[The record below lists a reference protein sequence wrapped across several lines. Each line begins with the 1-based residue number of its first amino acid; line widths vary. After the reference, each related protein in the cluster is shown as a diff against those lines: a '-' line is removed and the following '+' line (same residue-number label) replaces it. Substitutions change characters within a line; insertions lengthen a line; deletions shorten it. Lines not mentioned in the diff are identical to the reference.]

1 MKIKQYRH
9 GAIVPLF
16 AVVLPV
22 MLILCFIAMNLS
34 FMQLTETEL
43 KIATDAAAR
52 AGGRAWST
60 SQDIDVARDFARRAA
75 ELNTV
80 SGHPLVLDAGASSSE
95 IVFGTSTR
103 GANSGR
109 YEFIPVDDSV
119 VANGATVSGVQVFS
133 NQPTNLLFKVANITS
148 FNPSATSVST
158 QVDRDIALVIDR
170 SISMAFYEDST
181 AIRAVIADLK
191 AAGTIN
197 EAEATDARRFREFSP
212 NVLKHLSGEMLEYA
226 ISLNANHKT
235 GVPIHSRWS
244 VLETASEAFFQ
255 ILRDTDQ
262 IEQVSIC
269 SFSNDSR
276 VDLELTS
283 DMTLAEDTVKTL
295 FPNGS
300 TAIGDGL
307 LSGLDALTSNAARQS
322 AATSII
328 LFTDGVRNGGVDPD
342 SAVQQVLDNNPNTVI
357 HTVTFTEGADQVTM
371 KALAKAANGQHFHA
385 NTGDELVDVFEE
397 IAASLPTIITQ

>member
-1 MKIKQYRH
+1 M
-9 GAIVPLF
+9 
-16 AVVLPV
+16 
-22 MLILCFIAMNLS
+22 
-34 FMQLTETEL
+34 
-43 KIATDAAAR
+43 
-52 AGGRAWST
+52 
-60 SQDIDVARDFARRAA
+60 
-75 ELNTV
+75 
-80 SGHPLVLDAGASSSE
+80 
-95 IVFGTSTR
+95 
-103 GANSGR
+103 
-109 YEFIPVDDSV
+109 
-119 VANGATVSGVQVFS
+119 
-133 NQPTNLLFKVANITS
+133 
-148 FNPSATSVST
+148 
-158 QVDRDIALVIDR
+158 
-170 SISMAFYEDST
+170 
-181 AIRAVIADLK
+181 RAVIADLK
-191 AAGTIN
+191 DAGTIN
-197 EAEATDARRFREFSP
+197 ATEADDARRFRGFSP

-226 ISLNANHKT
+226 ISLNANHGT

-295 FPNGS
+295 FPAGS

-307 LSGLDALTSNAARQS
+307 LSGLDALTGNAARQS

-328 LFTDGVRNGGVDPD
+328 LFTDGVKNGGVDPG

-371 KALAKAANGQHFHA
+371 RALAKAANGQHFHA

>member
-60 SQDIDVARDFARRAA
+60 SQDIDVARDFARQAA

-119 VANGATVSGVQVFS
+119 VANGARVSGVQVFS

-181 AIRAVIADLK
+181 AMRAVIADLK
-191 AAGTIN
+191 DAGTIN
-197 EAEATDARRFREFSP
+197 ATEADDARRFRGFSP

-226 ISLNANHKT
+226 ISLNANHGT

-295 FPNGS
+295 FPAGS

-307 LSGLDALTSNAARQS
+307 LSGLDALTGNAARQS

-328 LFTDGVRNGGVDPD
+328 LFTDGVKNGGVDPD
-342 SAVQQVLDNNPNTVI
+342 SAVQQVLDLSLI
-357 HTVTFTEGADQVTM
+357 H
-371 KALAKAANGQHFHA
+371 
-385 NTGDELVDVFEE
+385 
-397 IAASLPTIITQ
+397 I